1 MPETSLLLDVRE
13 DIRSGREPFSK
24 IMNAAAGLRPGQ
36 DLRLV
41 VPFEPVPLVN
51 ILNKQGFRHTA
62 RCKSPGEW
70 EVVFVRDQA
79 QAVAEPVSP
88 RPESPLPANEPAT
101 EILDVDARG
110 LEPPMPMVKILEA
123 LSALSPGG
131 QLRGHTDRRPLHLY
145 AQLESRGFVGQTVE
159 QPDGSFITYI
169 RHQGYVP
176 STH

>member
-24 IMNAAAGLRPGQ
+24 IMNAAAGLRAGQ

-79 QAVAEPVSP
+79 QTAAEPVSP
-88 RPESPLPANEPAT
+88 LVNSPQPTPNEPAT
-101 EILDVDARG
+101 EIVDVDARG
-110 LEPPMPMVKILEA
+110 LEPPMPLVKILEA
-123 LSALSPGG
+123 LASLSSRG
-131 QLRGHTDRRPLHLY
+131 QLRAHTDRRPVHLY
-145 AQLESRGFVGQTVE
+145 PQLEAREFVGQTVE
-159 QPDGSFITYI
+159 QPDGSFITNI
-169 RHQGYVP
+169 RHQGYAP
-176 STH
+176 AA